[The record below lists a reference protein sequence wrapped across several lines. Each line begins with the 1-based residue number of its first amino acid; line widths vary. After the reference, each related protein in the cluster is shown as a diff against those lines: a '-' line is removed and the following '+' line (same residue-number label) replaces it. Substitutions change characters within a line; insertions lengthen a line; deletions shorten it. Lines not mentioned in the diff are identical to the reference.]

1 MGRRELLLDAAIGV
15 VGDGGAR
22 ALTHRAV
29 DARAGLP
36 AGSTSNLFRT
46 RQDLLIGLV
55 ERFCE
60 LERLAWDE
68 VMGALR
74 PATGAALAHAFGD
87 LAVRQVTS
95 DRDVSLTR
103 YAILVEAA
111 TTPTVREALLLGG
124 RDVMARAIA
133 VVDAAGSASPADDAG
148 TIAQWIAGTVLHELA
163 NPSGSFAPHAAL
175 TDLVGRLFAKE

>member
-1 MGRRELLLDAAIGV
+1 MGRRELVLDAAISV

-60 LERLAWDE
+60 RERAAWAE
-68 VMGALR
+68 VMESGR
-74 PATGAALAHAFGD
+74 PTTGVALAHAFGD

-103 YAILVEAA
+103 YTILVEAA
-111 TTPTVREALLLGG
+111 TTPAVREALLLGG
-124 RDVMARAIA
+124 ADVLHRAVA
-133 VVDAAGSASPADDAG
+133 VVDAAGSASPAADAAV
-148 TIAQWIAGTVLHELA
+148 IAQWVAGTVLHELA